1 MGVSVDYCA
10 HIMHEYKSLEGDRGE
25 RVKKSLMY
33 IAPAVSHAIVST
45 FLAIS
50 VSGFS
55 EGYIFQAFFR
65 IWLGIVLVGALFAL
79 YILPTIL
86 L

>member
-1 MGVSVDYCA
+1 
-10 HIMHEYKSLEGDRGE
+10 MHEYKSLPGENGE

-33 IAPAVSHAIVST
+33 IAPAVSHAIMST

-55 EGYIFQAFFR
+55 EG
-65 IWLGIVLVGALFAL
+65 
-79 YILPTIL
+79 
-86 L
+86 